1 MNNQFIAP
9 YLRKRWEDAR
19 KKVQT
24 LSPELFPQSSYLRI
38 DQTLVNGVGNYV
50 FDPMRQNGQQG
61 TYGQLLNRNDLFLAY
76 GMGLFLIYEMT
87 ANPGSAVLATSLS
100 DLVAKAK
107 VMGSTDTIPVD
118 VQCVYGASF
127 ENRNDG
133 NIRGFGNLHLQR
145 IAPSSQQ
152 RNNRCRSRIARQFRT
167 RRDFLYPGNDSF
179 RRNERTDF
187 QSEIPVCQHIGI
199 PAGKLS
205 ERLRRVESYYAR
217 LPRQERISVAR
228 KLQGRRERLP
238 RPRVM
243 IP

>member
-87 ANPGSAVLATSLS
+87 ANPGAAVFATSLS

-118 VQCVYGASF
+118 VQCVYGGSLRLQTGTTVTF
-127 ENRNDG
+127 EA
-133 NIRGFGNLHLQR
+133 FE
-145 IAPSSQQ
+145 Q
-152 RNNRCRSRIARQFRT
+152 RNNRGSSRIARQFRT
-167 RRDFLYPGNDSF
+167 RRDFLYPGNDCF

-187 QSEIPVCQHIGI
+187 QPEIPVCQHVGI

-205 ERLRRVESYYAR
+205 ERLRRVESRYAR
-217 LPRQERISVAR
+217 LPREERSAVAR
-228 KLQGRRERLP
+228 KLQGRCERLP

>member
-61 TYGQLLNRNDLFLAY
+61 TYGQLLNSQS
-76 GMGLFLIYEMT
+76 
-87 ANPGSAVLATSLS
+87 GSRRIRHFVIRSRCQSEGNGFDRHDPRRCSMRLWRF
-100 DLVAKAK
+100 
-107 VMGSTDTIPVD
+107 
-118 VQCVYGASF
+118 ASF
-127 ENRNDG
+127 ANRNDC
-133 NIRGFGNLHLQR
+133 NFRGVGNLHLQR

-152 RNNRCRSRIARQFRT
+152 RNNRGSSRIARQFRT
-167 RRDFLYPGNDSF
+167 RRDFLYPGNDCF

-187 QSEIPVCQHIGI
+187 QPEIPVCQHVGI

-205 ERLRRVESYYAR
+205 ERLRRVESRYAR
-217 LPRQERISVAR
+217 LPREERSAVAR
-228 KLQGRRERLP
+228 KLQGRCERLP

>member
-107 VMGSTDTIPVD
+107 VMGTAGPVD
-118 VQCVYGASF
+118 VDV
-127 ENRNDG
+127 
-133 NIRGFGNLHLQR
+133 QR
-145 IAPSSQQ
+145 
-152 RNNRCRSRIARQFRT
+152 
-167 RRDFLYPGNDSF
+167 DKG
-179 RRNERTDF
+179 
-187 QSEIPVCQHIGI
+187 G
-199 PAGKLS
+199 
-205 ERLRRVESYYAR
+205 
-217 LPRQERISVAR
+217 
-228 KLQGRRERLP
+228 
-238 RPRVM
+238 
-243 IP
+243 